1 MGVICGYSILRHFSD
16 DQVSLHIGDINCKE
30 KQITARYRFLL
41 LTGVEDLENFHGKA
55 LGDKG
60 VKAIEEI
67 EKLLS
72 SEKDV
77 LKPKPAVEDAPKV
90 VTPEPVVLSE
100 APSYAVGQKVKELT
114 F

>member
-1 MGVICGYSILRHFSD
+1 M
-16 DQVSLHIGDINCKE
+16 
-30 KQITARYRFLL
+30 
-41 LTGVEDLENFHGKA
+41 ENFHGKA
-55 LGDKG
+55 LGEKG

-90 VTPEPVVLSE
+90 VTPKPVLLSQP
-100 APSYAVGQKVKELT
+100 PSYAIGQKVKELNK
-114 F
+114 FK

>member
-1 MGVICGYSILRHFSD
+1 MIRFPSTLEISTVNRSRCYCTLS
-16 DQVSLHIGDINCKE
+16 
-30 KQITARYRFLL
+30 FLL

-90 VTPEPVVLSE
+90 VTPEPVALSE